1 MAHSINGNFTTEM
14 IGEAHASATSLYV
27 TLVIDTIG
35 ILLSSIAIVCMVT
48 IKELDSIFTGTLLSH
63 SIANVVG
70 GLFFLFS
77 TITEMLHVVIK
88 GINPPTVI
96 SMAVSIM
103 LSIAHLLCLV
113 LAEYIQ
119 ISGRFRYVTKS
130 FRPVLVIVWFLV
142 FCSCS
147 VLFFLDRK
155 TTEMISF
162 TIIIISWLGIIA
174 FYTSIMK
181 YYRNHQS
188 RIVQYSI
195 SNIRDPVVGKDI
207 IFPRVI
213 LAVYFF
219 CTLPWAF
226 KEAHYVKNN
235 LSVYD
240 SVSYYLITVYSLNF
254 HVVSLTCVYLRCRNN
269 EKNATYTRHYASS
282 RNHPEANNNNSSD
295 NNDKLGEYNTGFD
308 IELNEKEV

>member
-1 MAHSINGNFTTEM
+1 MTYSTEGNSTTV

-27 TLVIDTIG
+27 TLVIDAIG
-35 ILLSSIAIVCMVT
+35 ILLSIIAIVCMAT
-48 IKELDSIFTGTLLSH
+48 IKEMDPIFRGTLLSH

-70 GLFFLFS
+70 GLFFVW
-77 TITEMLHVVIK
+77 TTVTEMLHVEFK
-88 GINPPTVI
+88 QINPPTVV

-103 LSIAHLLCLV
+103 LSIAHLLCIV

-130 FRPVLVIVWFLV
+130 FQPLLVIIWFLV
-142 FCSCS
+142 MCSCS
-147 VLFFLDRK
+147 VLFFLDTK

-195 SNIRDPVVGKDI
+195 SNIRDPVVGKEI
-207 IFPRVI
+207 RFPRVV
-213 LAVYFF
+213 LAVYYL

-226 KEAHYVKNN
+226 KEAHYVKNSM
-235 LSVYD
+235 SVYD
-240 SVSYYLITVYSLNF
+240 SISYYLITVYSLNF
-254 HVVSLTCVYLRCRNN
+254 HAVSLTCVYLRCRNN
-269 EKNATYTRHYASS
+269 EKNATYTRHYASK
-282 RNHPEANNNNSSD
+282 RNYPDINNND
-295 NNDKLGEYNTGFD
+295 DKDLGKFNTGFD
-308 IELNEKEV
+308 IELSEKSV